1 MSHCVDCLSV
11 AVGAGHPGPGFFLSD
26 NFFQC
31 KFYSWVQ
38 CSREHWTHETFA
50 LRFILG
56 ANGTIGPSA
65 PFFWGYFNEINFNI
79 S

>member
-11 AVGAGHPGPGFFLSD
+11 AVESGASRTGFFRSD
-26 NFFQC
+26 IIFQS

-56 ANGTIGPSA
+56 ANGTSGASA
-65 PFFWGYFNEINFNI
+65 PFY
-79 S
+79 